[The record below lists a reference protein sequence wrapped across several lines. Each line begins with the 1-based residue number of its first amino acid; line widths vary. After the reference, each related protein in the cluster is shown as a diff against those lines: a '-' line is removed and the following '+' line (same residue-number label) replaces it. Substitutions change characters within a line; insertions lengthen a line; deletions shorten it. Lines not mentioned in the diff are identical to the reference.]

1 MLWAKFDV
9 YGYICNIRERIQQYK
24 RKKAKSAGKKI
35 KWLQGRGPQL
45 PWLGIIGSAHCF
57 AIVTCSLDI
66 EMQEYR
72 HLEIALQVIGCPTC
86 YWVSYIAASNS
97 LSLNHAFTLTS
108 QCNNMGNI
116 SLSKNM
122 ELSNL
127 LPVFPP
133 LLVKTKSIFL
143 AKRSIVAYSYHTH
156 SESYCSCG

>member
-9 YGYICNIRERIQQYK
+9 YGYICNIRECVQQYN
-24 RKKAKSAGKKI
+24 RNKAKSGGKKI

-45 PWLGIIGSAHCF
+45 AWLGIIGSAHCF

-72 HLEIALQVIGCPTC
+72 HLEIALQVSSCPTC

-97 LSLNHAFTLTS
+97 LSLNHAFILTS
-108 QCNNMGNI
+108 QCSNMANI
-116 SLSKNM
+116 SLSDKM
-122 ELSNL
+122 DLPKL

-143 AKRSIVAYSYHTH
+143 AKRSIVAYSNHTH
-156 SESYCSCG
+156 SESYCSSV